1 MNIKLQNQSFPT
13 PPFDTTPK
21 ASSLFQTLT
30 QKFEEN
36 SIDQSTPFIPFN
48 ATKKSEEEKSKL
60 RIIPNVADIESEPS
74 KFTAFTSTQTVQEEK
89 TEPKSKDLL
98 VCEQCG
104 AILSSDYAF
113 CNKCGSKL

>member
-1 MNIKLQNQSFPT
+1 SLPPT
-13 PPFDTTPK
+13 PPLDTTPE

-36 SIDQSTPFIPFN
+36 SINQSTPFIPFS
-48 ATKKSEEEKSKL
+48 ATKKPEEEEKSKL
-60 RIIPNVADIESEPS
+60 RIIPNVADIGSEPS